1 MRKLW
6 LLGLIVPM
14 LISCKENETI
24 TPVDN
29 LGIVT
34 DYLPMKVGN
43 YWVYR
48 HYVIDTSGIATE
60 QVRTDSVVITSDTMI
75 NGKQYFVFQGTNY
88 PYNEHWGIIE
98 MLKDSGDYIVNTQGA
113 IKFSKTNF
121 MDVLA
126 SKTEVINGDTVY
138 SLKYRMER
146 IDEAIRV
153 PAGLFSVLNYKGT
166 IETPMDLPGIPNP
179 RYLNTYYSN
188 EVGKVT
194 ETYLFL
200 NHPNTFEKR
209 LIRYK
214 AER

>member
-6 LLGLIVPM
+6 LFGLM
-14 LISCKENETI
+14 MSLLFSCKENETI
-24 TPVDN
+24 TPIDN

-48 HYVIDTSGIATE
+48 HYIIDTLGIATE
-60 QVRTDSVVITSDTMI
+60 QTRTDSVVITGDTMI

-88 PYNEHWGIIE
+88 PYNANWGIIE
-98 MLKDSGDYIVNTQGA
+98 MLRDSGDYIVNSQGI

-121 MDVLA
+121 TDVLA
-126 SKTEVINGDTVY
+126 SKTEVFNGDTLY
-138 SLKYRMER
+138 SLNYRMEMP
-146 IDEAIRV
+146 DTAIRV
-153 PAGLFSVLNYKGT
+153 PAGLFGVLNYKGT
-166 IETPMDLPGIPNP
+166 IETPQNRPGIPNP
-179 RYLNTYYSN
+179 RYMNTYYSN
-188 EVGKVT
+188 EVGKVA

-209 LIRYK
+209 LIRYNVSL
-214 AER
+214 